1 MTKLR
6 RYQWAAVALVLG
18 SAVARLPLEDAITQ
32 DFRTRELLPL
42 PLETG
47 LRDKLPQESFVAVV
61 GGLRSLIASYYESVA
76 FSGFSQTPPRWD
88 VVTKYYSLCCI
99 LQPRV
104 WHYWEM
110 HTWML
115 ATNASE
121 FYGSEGGSVKGLE
134 APMRKFYR
142 EKGLEICLKGISHN
156 PEKYRGYRQ
165 AADLLMNPHP
175 VLNPNPD
182 HAAAAELY
190 LKASECEDAKRP
202 PAYATRFLYRNY
214 LYELSRAP
222 GRAAEAY
229 PKLRKLYES
238 SPSEDFP
245 TTRTLLTAYEKSVGM
260 PLMLRCVLRPQK
272 DSSAAKVNAELF
284 GRPRGS

>member
-6 RYQWAAVALVLG
+6 RYQWAAVALLLG
-18 SAVARLPLEDAITQ
+18 SAVARLPLEDTITQ
-32 DFRTRELLPL
+32 DFRARELLPL

-47 LRDKLPQESFVAVV
+47 LRDKLPQESFVAAV
-61 GGLRSLIASYYESVA
+61 GGLRSLIASIYEVDA
-76 FSGFSQTPPRWD
+76 FSSFLENPPRWD
-88 VVTKYYSLCCI
+88 MVDKNYSLCCL

-121 FYGSEGGSVKGLE
+121 FYGSEGGAVKGLE

-142 EKGLEICLKGISHN
+142 EKGLEVCMKGIAHN

-190 LKASECEDAKRP
+190 RKASECEDAKRP

-214 LYELSRAP
+214 LYELSRTP
-222 GRAAEAY
+222 GRAGEAY

-238 SPSEDFP
+238 GPKEDLP
-245 TTRTLLTAYEKSVGM
+245 TTRTLLTAYENSVNM
-260 PLMLRCVLRPQK
+260 PIMLRCVLRPQK
-272 DSSAAKVNAELF
+272 APAAPKLNL
-284 GRPRGS
+284 